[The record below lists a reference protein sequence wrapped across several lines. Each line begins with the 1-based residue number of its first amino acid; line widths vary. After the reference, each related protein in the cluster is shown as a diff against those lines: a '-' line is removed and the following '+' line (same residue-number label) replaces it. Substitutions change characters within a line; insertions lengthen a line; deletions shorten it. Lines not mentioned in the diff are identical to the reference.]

1 MVQVTKA
8 KKIQPEKAEA
18 VAELKKELEVTPN
31 FILVSFSGLT
41 VKNMEELRKELRS
54 SGSKMKVIKN
64 NLFLR
69 ALKESSNHSSR
80 EIKFGPDYKGPL
92 AAIFSD
98 ENLPSIAKLCK
109 DFKKKNE
116 VFDMKAGYFSGEV
129 LDAKGVESIAGLPSR
144 EELLSIIA
152 RGLNTPATQIASGI
166 NQVMASLARGIKA
179 VAEKNGK

>member
-1 MVQVTKA
+1 MVQTTKE
-8 KKIQPEKAEA
+8 KKIQPEKAQA
-18 VAELKKELEVTPN
+18 VADIKKELEGNPN
-31 FILVSFSGLT
+31 FILVSYSGLS
-41 VKNMEELRKELRS
+41 VQAMESLRKELRS

-69 ALKESSNHSSR
+69 ALKESSLHASH

-98 ENLPSIAKLCK
+98 ENLPSIAKICK
-109 DFKKKNE
+109 DFKKKND

-129 LDAKGVESIAGLPSR
+129 LDAKGVEGIAGLPSR
-144 EELLSIIA
+144 EELLAIIA
-152 RGLNTPATQIASGI
+152 RGINTPATQIASGI